1 MSIYATHYRSN
12 NKRMLLLSDGVEF
25 KKQRAVF
32 KLMFRPEGTHGL
44 LLSNL
49 THVTALRDYE
59 WRQEQQAKKLAFDM
73 LTKPE
78 DWTMNVTRYTAG
90 VIMGIV
96 FGAPVEGREK
106 DLEDIMRS
114 NETFN
119 LDGLPG
125 MHLVE

>member
-1 MSIYATHYRSN
+1 MNFTP
-12 NKRMLLLSDGVEF
+12 
-25 KKQRAVF
+25 
-32 KLMFRPEGTHGL
+32 FR
-44 LLSNL
+44 
-49 THVTALRDYE
+49 HVYHAETEPALHDYE
-59 WRQEQQAKKLAFDM
+59 WRQEQQVKKLLFDM
-73 LTKPE
+73 LCEPQNY
-78 DWTMNVTRYTAG
+78 MLNITRYTAG

>member
-1 MSIYATHYRSN
+1 
-12 NKRMLLLSDGVEF
+12 MLLLSDGEEF
-25 KKQRAVF
+25 KKQRTVF
-32 KLMFRPEGTHGL
+32 KLMFRPEGTDSVCYLHL
-44 LLSNL
+44 HTQMNS
-49 THVTALRDYE
+49 ALRDYE
-59 WRQEQQAKKLAFDM
+59 WRQEQQSKKLLFDM
-73 LTKPE
+73 LTSPE
-78 DWTMNVTRYTAG
+78 DWTLNITRYTAG